1 MGRKRMICL
10 TITKNEEKQRLD
22 RFLKKYLRN
31 ASLSHIYRMIR
42 KDVKLNGRRA
52 GIDALL
58 AEGDC
63 VTIHISDEA
72 AGAFRAQKPESKGRR
87 QFRIAYED
95 DNVLIVNK
103 PFGLLTHGDRLEK
116 KHTLSNQV
124 ASYLAERGDYDPCGE
139 RTFAPAPVNRLDR
152 NTTGLVIFG
161 KTFEALRIL
170 NYMIRER
177 GYIGKY
183 YLTVVR
189 GEADGELV
197 LRDLM
202 KKDARSN
209 TVRVVRGEADGGAGE
224 RMMETTAR
232 PVAVANGFTLMEVE
246 LITGRTH
253 QIRAHLAR
261 AGYPVIG
268 DPKYGD
274 PDANLAVE
282 RKYGLTTQFLHAH
295 RLAFEKG
302 EGGLSYLGGLAVEA
316 PLPQQ
321 LERIRA
327 ELFGADTEK
336 APNKISR
343 KDRFPADGARGK
355 RQKA

>member
-1 MGRKRMICL
+1 L

-31 ASLSHIYRMIR
+31 APLSHIYRMIR

-63 VTIHISDEA
+63 VTIHITGEA
-72 AGAFRAQKPESKGRR
+72 ADAFRARKPESKGKR
-87 QFRIAYED
+87 QFQIAYED
-95 DNVLIVNK
+95 DHVLVVSK

-116 KHTLSNQV
+116 KNTLTNQV
-124 ASYLAERGDYDPCGE
+124 AAYLAECGAYDPDGE

-161 KTFEALRIL
+161 KTFEALQLL
-170 NYMIRER
+170 NRMIRER
-177 GYIGKY
+177 GRIGKY

-189 GEADGELV
+189 GEAKAALI

-202 KKDARSN
+202 RKDERRN
-209 TVRVVRGEADGGAGE
+209 TVQVVAARGAADGAAGLL
-224 RMMETTAR
+224 METTAR
-232 PVAVANGFTLMEVE
+232 PIAVSKGFTLLEVE

-253 QIRAHLAR
+253 QIRAHLAQ

-274 PDANLAVE
+274 ARVNLAIE
-282 RKYGLTTQFLHAH
+282 KRYGLTTQFLHAH
-295 RLAFEKG
+295 RIAFEKG
-302 EGGLSYLGGLAVEA
+302 EGALADLAGLRVES
-316 PLPQQ
+316 PLPRQ
-321 LERIRA
+321 LERIRS
-327 ELFGADTEK
+327 EIFGDGDGGAS
-336 APNKISR
+336 NKIS
-343 KDRFPADGARGK
+343 
-355 RQKA
+355 

>member
-1 MGRKRMICL
+1 MIRL

-22 RFLKKYLRN
+22 RFLRKYLRN
-31 ASLSHIYRMIR
+31 APLSGVYRMIR

-52 GIDALL
+52 GADALL
-58 AEGDC
+58 AEGDS
-63 VTIHISDEA
+63 VTLYVSDEA
-72 AGAFRAQKPESKGRR
+72 VAAFRAQKPSSSGKR

-95 DNVLIVNK
+95 DRVLIVEK
-103 PFGLLTHGDRLEK
+103 PFGLLTHGDKTEK
-116 KHTLSNQV
+116 KNTLTNQV
-124 ASYLAERGDYDPCGE
+124 AAYLADRGAYDPGAE

-161 KTFEALRIL
+161 KTFGALQCL
-170 NYMIRER
+170 NLMIREW

-189 GEADGELV
+189 GEARRALV

-202 KKDARSN
+202 KKDARRN
-209 TVRVVRGEADGGAGE
+209 TVRVVGPREAAGGARE
-224 RMMETTAR
+224 RLMETTAR
-232 PVAVANGFTLMEVE
+232 PLAVSNGFTLMEVE

-253 QIRAHLAR
+253 QIRAHLAQ

-274 PDANLAVE
+274 DRVNGAIE

-295 RLAFEKG
+295 RIAFEKG
-302 EGGLSYLGGLAVEA
+302 AGELAYLAGLAVET

-321 LERIRA
+321 LERVRSA
-327 ELFGADTEK
+327 LFGSGT
-336 APNKISR
+336 
-343 KDRFPADGARGK
+343 RG
-355 RQKA
+355 RPDENY

>member
-1 MGRKRMICL
+1 M

-31 ASLSHIYRMIR
+31 APLSHIYKMIR
-42 KDVKLNGRRA
+42 KDLKLNGRRVSM
-52 GIDALL
+52 DAPL

-63 VTIHISDEA
+63 VTLHISDDA
-72 AGAFRAQKPESKGRR
+72 LQAFRSQKPESKGRR

-95 DNVLIVNK
+95 DKVLVVSK
-103 PFGLLTHGDRLEK
+103 PFGLLTHGDKLEK

-124 ASYLAERGDYDPCGE
+124 ASYLTERGDYDPCGE

-170 NYMIRER
+170 NHMIRER

-224 RMMETTAR
+224 RLMETTAR
-232 PVAVANGFTLMEVE
+232 PLAVANGFTLMEVE

-253 QIRAHLAR
+253 QIRAHLAQ

-274 PDANLAVE
+274 PAVNLAVE

-295 RLAFEKG
+295 RIVFERG
-302 EGGLSYLGGLAVEA
+302 EGELSHLENLTVEA
-316 PLPQQ
+316 PLPPQ
-321 LERIRA
+321 LARIKA
-327 ELFGADTEK
+327 EIFDSGAK
-336 APNKISR
+336 MAPNKIS
-343 KDRFPADGARGK
+343 
-355 RQKA
+355 